1 MELVDFLRARL
12 DEDALWATEASRRKG
27 EQASPGGVHWHWV
40 TNDSDQEV
48 TPDPGREAN
57 VGEDAEEA
65 VSLRSRETWPT
76 ASGVG
81 DLPQFALYADEVP
94 SAVGGHIVRHDPA
107 RVLAEVEAKR
117 QLTAR
122 GGPFCTSNCDEP
134 GNEPMDPDT
143 NWTTP
148 LEHHFGC
155 GAHEAAKLFARPF
168 RDHPDFDPAWLEG

>member
-12 DEDALWATEASRRKG
+12 DEDEAIARA
-27 EQASPGGVHWHWV
+27 ASGSTV
-40 TNDSDQEV
+40 
-48 TPDPGREAN
+48 
-57 VGEDAEEA
+57 VGEPGSWKPSPAGDEWE
-65 VSLRSRETWPT
+65 VSRDD
-76 ASGVG
+76 G
-81 DLPQFALYADEVP
+81 YADELLVALRTNLP
-94 SAVGGHIVRHDPA
+94 RPPEVLGGYWGVVVGYRWESEEPGSGAPLSEFAHAARHDPA

-168 RDHPDFDPAWLEG
+168 RDHPDFDPAWLED

>member
-12 DEDALWATEASRRKG
+12 DEDEAAARRAGDSFRQIGETGVIVATEGDR
-27 EQASPGGVHWHWV
+27 
-40 TNDSDQEV
+40 
-48 TPDPGREAN
+48 
-57 VGEDAEEA
+57 AEEC
-65 VSLRSRETWPT
+65 
-76 ASGVG
+76 ASANWAGI
-81 DLPQFALYADEVP
+81 AE
-94 SAVGGHIVRHDPA
+94 HIVRHDPA

-155 GAHEAAKLFARPF
+155 GAHEAAKLFARPY
-168 RDHPDFDPAWLEG
+168 RDHPDFDPAWLED